1 MDYLRE
7 RLSEIM
13 RAGTLALAHLLELQE
28 QEHKKKA
35 LDCLPKADLFQKI
48 QVELKEQNFDSE
60 PQPSMPYYKEGTVFQ
75 RKNGRYEARIY
86 FQGRQLYVK
95 SGNNREAVT
104 KALHQAIRN
113 KRNGQLQIKEKKAPA
128 KTLGAWLNQWIVIY
142 KEPFLKESS
151 LNSIYQCLK
160 KHIPQEIKAKPLT
173 ELTGMLL
180 QDMLNKISFP
190 RQREITGIYLTE
202 ALKTAKQNEL
212 IKKEIWQGLK
222 FKSQKNHKTITL
234 SKEDEQKLYAFCP
247 QPLADIIFGFLWT
260 GARRNEL
267 LTLMPEDID
276 FQKETI
282 HLKGTKRE
290 GADRIIPLFS
300 PLKERLL
307 TMPKQS
313 PVFGYRNPNSL
324 QHDFKEAVDRCG
336 LKEITL
342 HTLRHT
348 FASRRLAEGVPM
360 KAIQIWL
367 GHKSYK
373 TTADIYAH
381 ESPEFLK
388 KAVSIV
394 EDQRRKG
401 PEKSH

>member
-1 MDYLRE
+1 
-7 RLSEIM
+7 
-13 RAGTLALAHLLELQE
+13 
-28 QEHKKKA
+28 
-35 LDCLPKADLFQKI
+35 
-48 QVELKEQNFDSE
+48 
-60 PQPSMPYYKEGTVFQ
+60 MPYYKEGTVFQ

-86 FQGRQLYVK
+86 FQGQQRYIK
-95 SGNNREAVT
+95 SSYNKEIVT
-104 KALHQAIRN
+104 NALRQAIRD
-113 KRNGQLQIKEKKAPA
+113 KRAGKLKVRERAPSV
-128 KTLGAWLNQWIVIY
+128 KTLGAWLTQWIAIY

-151 LNSIYQCLK
+151 INSIYQCF
-160 KHIPQEIKAKPLT
+160 KHIPQELKQKRLS
-173 ELTGMLL
+173 ELNGMIL
-180 QDMLNKISFP
+180 QDMLNKIPFP
-190 RQREITGIYLTE
+190 RQKEITGIYLSE

-212 IKKEIWQGLK
+212 LKKEIWQGLK
-222 FKSQKNHKTITL
+222 FKSPKKHKTAVL
-234 SKEDEQKLYAFCP
+234 SKEEEQRLYTFCSK
-247 QPLADIIFGFLWT
+247 PLADIIFGFLWT

-267 LTLMPEDID
+267 LTLLSEDID
-276 FQKETI
+276 LKKNTI

-290 GADRIIPLFS
+290 GADRTIPLFS

-307 TMPKQS
+307 TMPKQD

-336 LKEITL
+336 LKGITL

-360 KAIQIWL
+360 KAIQLWL
-367 GHKSYK
+367 GHRSYK

-381 ESPEFLK
+381 ESPEFLT

-401 PEKSH
+401 PKKSH